1 MTIHSRPLIS
11 ELKSFVSSGSGYAA
25 KVGETDDLVMALV
38 LVIRMAML
46 MQSYDPT
53 LDEVMKDGLD
63 DYLEPMPFIVF

>member
-1 MTIHSRPLIS
+1 
-11 ELKSFVSSGSGYAA
+11 
-25 KVGETDDLVMALV
+25 
-38 LVIRMAML
+38 ML